1 MKQYQ
6 GKSVYSGTAIGPVK
20 VISKRELTVTD
31 SKIQDISQELQRLQR
46 AVETSLAQ
54 LDDLYEKAVLEAG
67 EETAE
72 ILQAHKMLIEDEE
85 FLGTVTGL
93 IESEG
98 FNAEYAVRQTE
109 EQLVE
114 MFSAIKDDYLRERA
128 ADVRDISDRV
138 LRNLF
143 GAVTDYSLQEPS
155 IVVAEDLTP
164 SETVSMDKSK
174 ILAFVTEKGSTN
186 SHTAILA
193 RMMGIP
199 ALVQVPLDFA
209 EIRDG
214 MQVIVYGD
222 KGIAIFEPD
231 EETVAEAKRQLEEET
246 AAKEL
251 LESIRGKKIFTK
263 TGRQIELAANIGNPE
278 DVESALK
285 CDAEGI
291 GLFRSEFLFLG
302 RDSAPTE
309 EEQFKAYKAALEGV
323 GGRRVVIRTMDIG
336 ADKRVEYLGLAE
348 EENPALGLRAIRIC
362 LTQPEIFRTQ
372 IRALLRASVYGKLAI
387 MYPMITSCEEVKEI
401 LSFVDAVQEE
411 LISEGFEVG
420 AFEQGI
426 MIETPAA
433 AIISDQLAKLVDFF
447 SVGTN
452 DLTQYTLAVDR
463 QGQELERF
471 CNPYHEAVLRLLS
484 FASENAHKEGKW
496 IGICGELGADT
507 SMAEKFLKMEIDEL
521 SMSPPSILGMRKR
534 LLELTK

>member
-291 GLFRSEFLFLG
+291 GLFRSEFLFFG

-309 EEQFKAYKAALEGV
+309 EEQFKAYKAALEGM

-463 QGQELERF
+463 QGLELERF